1 MAGTKTHSPLVSA
14 MAELADDTI
23 QRALVV
29 DLTTQ
34 YRGNR
39 VTARFYPD
47 QYAKVIYARW
57 LTQRYGRAE

>member
-1 MAGTKTHSPLVSA
+1 MTKTMAGTKTRNLLDLA
-14 MAELADDTI
+14 MDDTI

-47 QYAKVIYARW
+47 QYAKVVYARW
-57 LTQRYGRAE
+57 LAQRYGGLT

>member
-1 MAGTKTHSPLVSA
+1 MTDGMKTHSLLDLA
-14 MAELADDTI
+14 MDDTI

-47 QYAKVIYARW
+47 QYAKVVYARW
-57 LTQRYGRAE
+57 LAQRYGRAE